1 MSTRL
6 TNYKSRKVSKHSVLF
21 KDADGNYR
29 KTYNT
34 RVYFVGQRKF
44 VLWNGMVC
52 WLRRTYHLTGL
63 RGKYCVN
70 WMQAPSALVS

>member
-1 MSTRL
+1 MTTRL
-6 TNYKSRKVSKHSVLF
+6 TNYKSRKVSKHSILF

-44 VLWNGMVC
+44 VLWDGMIC
-52 WLRRTYHLTGL
+52 WLRKSYRNHYVVW
-63 RGKYCVN
+63 K
-70 WMQAPSALVS
+70 MQAPSTLA